1 MQPQIRSIS
10 HIITNVGKLIKA
22 SKKKISWKF
31 LIGSREYT
39 VDLYLSR
46 ISNKT
51 NIHINDVLSY
61 TKHKSKTKEAVY
73 PFEID
78 ENIVMVSKRGNKYDL
93 IINTHSFHE
102 LHKKSQPV
110 ILDQNS
116 TKIIGRDRLFIS
128 SSYMFRLGHCSDHKL
143 AHTYKAETDS
153 SNLSTASDI

>member
-1 MQPQIRSIS
+1 MQHHIRSVS
-10 HIITNVGKLIKA
+10 YSNTNVGKFIKA

-39 VDLYLSR
+39 VDLYISR

-61 TKHKSKTKEAVY
+61 STRKPKSKDAVY

-78 ENIVMVSKRGNKYDL
+78 GYIVIVSQRGNKYDL
-93 IINTHSFHE
+93 IINTHSFNE
-102 LHKKSQPV
+102 LHTKSQPV
-110 ILDQNS
+110 ILDQNF
-116 TKIIGRDRLFIS
+116 TKIIGRDRLFTS
-128 SSYMFRLGHCSDHKL
+128 SSYMFRLGQRSDHKL
-143 AHTYKAETDS
+143 THNYKVEIDC